1 MKVNIK
7 RYLNGKVWFEN
18 FEFDFKEDETILELL
33 DRAKNKNRS
42 ITYRSFCR
50 SSICGTC
57 AVKVNDKT
65 VLACKTKVKDFIE
78 HDEIII
84 EPVDRSKIIKDLVVD
99 HSYIEK
105 AIKQNKLW
113 FEDEIRNDMENLQTP
128 QELQKY
134 EKQTDCIMC
143 MACYFECE
151 ALDYT
156 PEFAGPFIFTK
167 YFRFVFDSRDKSDTQ
182 QRINLAKENGLYNC
196 INCQKCVM
204 VCPKGLASAF
214 DIQMLQKSDI
224 NYSDLS
230 FTPENSMFF

>member
-113 FEDEIRNDMENLQTP
+113 LEDEIRNDMENLQTP

-224 NYSDLS
+224 NYSDSS

>member
-7 RYLNGKVWFEN
+7 RFLNGKVWFEN

-84 EPVDRSKIIKDLVVD
+84 EPVDRSRLIKDLVVD

-105 AIKQNKLW
+105 AMKQNKLW
-113 FEDEIRNDMENLQTP
+113 FEGENNSDTENLQSP
-128 QELQKY
+128 HELKKY

-143 MACYFECE
+143 MACHFECE

-156 PEFAGPFIFTK
+156 PEFAGPFIFSK
-167 YFRFVFDSRDKSDTQ
+167 YFRFVFDSRDKSDLQ
-182 QRINLAKENGLYNC
+182 QRIDLAKKNGLYNC

-214 DIQMLQKSDI
+214 DIKALQNADTSVEENDFF
-224 NYSDLS
+224 SES
-230 FTPENSMFF
+230 FIF

>member
-7 RYLNGKVWFEN
+7 RYLNGKVWFDN
-18 FEFDFKEDETILELL
+18 FELDFKEDETILELL
-33 DRAKNKNRS
+33 DRTKSIDRS

-84 EPVDRSKIIKDLVVD
+84 EPVDRLKVIKDLVVD
-99 HSYIEK
+99 HKGIEDK
-105 AIKQNKLW
+105 IKKTKSW
-113 FEDEIRNDMENLQTP
+113 FEPSGIDTQKPE
-128 QELQKY
+128 ELKKI
-134 EKQTDCIMC
+134 EKQTDCILC
-143 MACYFECE
+143 MACFAECE
-151 ALDYT
+151 ALDYDKN
-156 PEFAGPFIFTK
+156 FAGPFAFTK
-167 YFRFVFDSRDKSDTQ
+167 VFRFFFDSRDKLSQERIDT
-182 QRINLAKENGLYNC
+182 AKENGLFNC

-204 VCPKGLASAF
+204 VCPKGIASAF

-224 NYSDLS
+224 NSCES
-230 FTPENSMFF
+230 QFMSENPIFF

>member
-1 MKVNIK
+1 MKVNVK
-7 RYLNGKVWFEN
+7 RFLEGKVWFEN
-18 FEFDFKEDETILELL
+18 FEIDYKEDETVLELL
-33 DRAKNKNRS
+33 DRVKAIDRS

-84 EPVDRSKIIKDLVVD
+84 EPVDRSRVIKDLVVD

-113 FEDEIRNDMENLQTP
+113 FEDEIRGERENLQTP

-143 MACYFECE
+143 MACHFECE

-156 PEFAGPFIFTK
+156 PDFAGPFIFTK

-182 QRINLAKENGLYNC
+182 ERIDLAKENGLYNC

-204 VCPKGLASAF
+204 VCPKGIASAF
-214 DIQMLQKSDI
+214 DIKMLQNSDT
-224 NYSDLS
+224 NYQECS
-230 FTPENSMFF
+230 FSSENSMFF

>member
-7 RYLNGKVWFEN
+7 RFLNGRVWFDN
-18 FEFDFKEDETILELL
+18 FELDFKEDETVLGLL
-33 DRAKNKNRS
+33 DRTKSVDGS

-50 SSICGTC
+50 SGICGTC

-105 AIKQNKLW
+105 AIKKNKLW
-113 FEDEIRNDMENLQTP
+113 FEGEIKSARESLQFP
-128 QELQKY
+128 QEFQIY

-143 MACYFECE
+143 MACQFECE

-156 PEFAGPFIFTK
+156 PDFAGPFIFTK

-182 QRINLAKENGLYNC
+182 QRIELAKANGLYNC

-204 VCPKGLASAF
+204 VCPKGIGSAF
-214 DIQMLQKSDI
+214 DIKMLQNSDI
-224 NYSDLS
+224 NSPNES
-230 FTPENSMFF
+230 ENEFGITFF